1 MYISSICFIFILNLI
16 HPFNCEKIESF
27 IESEELTSGI
37 YCKYS
42 ELSVQEGRRRFNV
55 TGELIFYNFIGV
67 FLCRRGPPLNESI
80 CIEPKY
86 TLHII
91 PVYKQEFKVFR
102 LEHPFYK
109 YIETYTF
116 IPIINDKISELI
128 ENEHFGLLE
137 FIYVILL
144 YVVVVTLSF
153 LMIFFFSTLHYLSTH
168 PIDSIIILLANIW
181 IFMFSN
187 NKKSTESQES
197 IDLNSQNVKN

>member
-27 IESEELTSGI
+27 IESEKLTSGI

-42 ELSVQEGRRRFNV
+42 VLSVQESRRRFNV
-55 TGELIFYNFIGV
+55 TGELISSGILSGFI
-67 FLCRRGPPLNESI
+67 LCHGPLLNESI
-80 CIEPKY
+80 CIGPKY
-86 TLHII
+86 TLLLI
-91 PVYKQEFKVFR
+91 PVYKKEFKVFR
-102 LEHPFYK
+102 LEHPFYE
-109 YIETYTF
+109 YIETDTF

-153 LMIFFFSTLHYLSTH
+153 LRIFFFSTLHHLSAH
-168 PIDSIIILLANIW
+168 PIYSIIIILANIW

-197 IDLNSQNVKN
+197 IDLNSQNLKN